1 MINDRPSGII
11 ILAVLAM
18 LGAAQAGFMTV
29 QVLHLLPAVSGPGF
43 VVVPGLIVA
52 LICGLLALAFTWIS
66 YVFWTVNLSDWYS
79 VISISLLNLALII
92 LSVMSLAVSIGM
104 MVKGLSRNLLFS
116 GIMIY
121 GGTLTYCLLLDK
133 KRAFWSM
140 QA

>member
-29 QVLHLLPAVSGPGF
+29 QVLHLLPPYSGPRF
-43 VVVPGLIVA
+43 AVVSDVIVA
-52 LICGLLALAFTWIS
+52 LILGLLALAFAWIA
-66 YVFWTVNLSDWYS
+66 YMFWTVNLSDWYS

-92 LSVMSLAVSIGM
+92 LSVMSLAVSSVLIIR
-104 MVKGLSRNLLFS
+104 GLPWNMLVYAIIINGCILL
-116 GIMIY
+116 
-121 GGTLTYCLLLDK
+121 YCLLLDK

-140 QA
+140 QT